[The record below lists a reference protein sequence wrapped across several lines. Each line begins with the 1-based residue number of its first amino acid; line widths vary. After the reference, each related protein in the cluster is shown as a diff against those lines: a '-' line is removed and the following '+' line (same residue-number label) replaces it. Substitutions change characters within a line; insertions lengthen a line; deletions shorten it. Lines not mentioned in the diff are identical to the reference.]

1 MTEADQYCSIKSLP
15 KSMRPRERLQKG
27 SAAMLTDYELVAI
40 LLGSGVKGLNVLD
53 VAQSV
58 LQKANGVK
66 GLPDLTLEEL
76 SGIRGLGP
84 ARATVIKAAGELA
97 RRIQLEREHPEPEQI
112 TGSVDASR
120 IAFNRLRYEKQE
132 VFVVIFLNTK
142 NRIIAVEEVF
152 QGTLNTSL
160 VHPRDIFRLAV
171 RHNAHAIICAH
182 NHPGNDPTPSR
193 ADHTVT
199 QRLADAGELMGIAML
214 DHIIVTAYPHIYY
227 SFKDNNMM

>member
-1 MTEADQYCSIKSLP
+1 MNEANQYCSIKSLP
-15 KSMRPRERLQKG
+15 ESMRPRERLQKG
-27 SAAMLTDYELVAI
+27 SAAALTDYELVAI
-40 LLGSGVKGLNVLD
+40 LLGSGVKGINVLD
-53 VAQSV
+53 VAQNV
-58 LQKANGVK
+58 LQKADGVK

-97 RRIQLEREHPEPEQI
+97 RRIQLEREHPEPEKI

-132 VFVVIFLNTK
+132 VFAVIFLDTK
-142 NRIIAVEEVF
+142 NRVIAVEAVF
-152 QGTLNTSL
+152 QGTLNASL

-182 NHPGNDPTPSR
+182 NHPGNDPTPSE
-193 ADHTVT
+193 ADDAIT
-199 QRLADAGELMGIAML
+199 QRLMEAGELLGIGML
-214 DHIIVTAYPHIYY
+214 DHVIVTGYPHIYY
-227 SFKDNNMM
+227 SYRDNNMM